1 MVEAADGRGG
11 VHLRGRVEEMKIE
24 ELEIPGVLLGR
35 PERFE
40 DDRGWFMEIL
50 REDAFGVSFVQGNH
64 SHSRAGV
71 LRGLHYH
78 AKQSDAWYV
87 VSGQAQVGLANLRTR
102 SDHPT
107 AITLDMSS
115 DDPTV
120 LYIPPGVAHGFLAV
134 TELDLIYWVTHYFDN
149 TDEHGVSWNDASLAV
164 PWKTSSPILS
174 DRDRTALSLDWEA
187 VREALP

>member
-1 MVEAADGRGG
+1 
-11 VHLRGRVEEMKIE
+11 MKIE
-24 ELEIPGVLLGR
+24 ELDIPGVLLGR

-64 SHSRAGV
+64 SHSRANV

-87 VSGQAQVGLANLRTR
+87 ASGKAQVGLADLRIK
-102 SDHPT
+102 SDDPA

-120 LYIPPGVAHGFLAV
+120 LYIPPGVAHGFYAV

-149 TDEHGVSWNDASLAV
+149 TDEHGVAWNDPALAV
-164 PWKTSSPILS
+164 AWHTSDPILS
-174 DRDRTALSLDWEA
+174 ERDRAASGLTWGGIASLLSKAQPKPSPRGEG
-187 VREALP
+187 R

>member
-1 MVEAADGRGG
+1 
-11 VHLRGRVEEMKIE
+11 MKTE
-24 ELEIPGVLLGR
+24 ELEIPGVLLAR

-78 AKQSDAWYV
+78 AKQSDAWYI
-87 VSGQAQVGLANLRTR
+87 VSGQAQVGVVDLRTR
-102 SDHPT
+102 SEHPT
-107 AITLDMSS
+107 ALAVDMSS

-120 LYIPPGVAHGFLAV
+120 LYIPPGVAHGFLAI

-149 TDEHGVSWNDASLAV
+149 TDEHGVSWNDSALAV
-164 PWKTSSPILS
+164 PWEATSPIIS
-174 DRDRTALSLDWEA
+174 QRDANASSLDWDQVESRLMRKQGGGSNSE
-187 VREALP
+187 VERPPLGDV

>member
-1 MVEAADGRGG
+1 
-11 VHLRGRVEEMKIE
+11 
-24 ELEIPGVLLGR
+24 LEIPGVLLGR

-87 VSGQAQVGLANLRTR
+87 ASGQAQVGLADLRAR
-102 SDHPT
+102 SDHPIS
-107 AITLDMSS
+107 ITLDMSS

-134 TELDLIYWVTHYFDN
+134 SELDLIYWVTHYFDN
-149 TDEHGVSWNDASLAV
+149 TDEFGV
-164 PWKTSSPILS
+164 PWKDPVLQLPWASASPILS
-174 DRDRTALSLDWEA
+174 ERDKKASPLDWS
-187 VREALP
+187 RIKNDLIQ

>member
-1 MVEAADGRGG
+1 
-11 VHLRGRVEEMKIE
+11 MKME
-24 ELEIPGVLLGR
+24 ELEVPGVLLGR

-64 SHSRAGV
+64 SHSRASV

-87 VSGQAQVGLANLRTR
+87 VSGQAQVGLADLRTR
-102 SDHPT
+102 SDHPRV
-107 AITLDMSS
+107 ITLDMASE
-115 DDPTV
+115 DPTV
-120 LYIPPGVAHGFLAV
+120 LYIPPGVAHGFLAI

-149 TDEHGVSWNDASLAV
+149 TDERGVPWNDPALAV
-164 PWKTSSPILS
+164 RWRTAAPILS
-174 DRDRTALSLDWEA
+174 QRDLAVAPLDWDDVEQSL
-187 VREALP
+187 RNR

>member
-1 MVEAADGRGG
+1 
-11 VHLRGRVEEMKIE
+11 MKME

-87 VSGQAQVGLANLRTR
+87 ASGQAQVGLADLRRPT
-102 SDHPT
+102 DHP
-107 AITLDMSS
+107 ASLALDMAS
-115 DDPTV
+115 DDPAV

-134 TELDLIYWVTHYFDN
+134 SELDLIYWVTHYFDN
-149 TDEHGVSWNDASLAV
+149 SDEQGIQWNDPTADV
-164 PWKTSSPILS
+164 PWSVEKPIVS
-174 DRDRTALSLDWEA
+174 DRDLSAPPLKWGVVQQVLGE
-187 VREALP
+187 LM

>member
-1 MVEAADGRGG
+1 
-11 VHLRGRVEEMKIE
+11 MKIE

-64 SHSRAGV
+64 SHSRANV

-87 VSGQAQVGLANLRTR
+87 VSGEAQVGLADLRTR
-102 SDHPT
+102 TEHPT
-107 AITLDMSS
+107 TTTVDMSR
-115 DDPTV
+115 DDPAV
-120 LYIPPGVAHGFLAV
+120 LYIPPGVAHGFLAI
-134 TELDLIYWVTHYFDN
+134 TELDRIYWVTHYFDN
-149 TDEHGVSWNDASLAV
+149 TDEHGISWADPAVGV
-164 PWKTSSPILS
+164 PWVVQKPTLSERDTS
-174 DRDRTALSLDWEA
+174 AGALDWQHVQNVLA
-187 VREALP
+187 SGRH

>member
-1 MVEAADGRGG
+1 
-11 VHLRGRVEEMKIE
+11 MKIE

>member
-1 MVEAADGRGG
+1 
-11 VHLRGRVEEMKIE
+11 MKLE
-24 ELEIPGVLLGR
+24 ELQIPGVLLAR

-64 SHSRAGV
+64 SHSRANV

-87 VSGQAQVGLANLRTR
+87 ASGQAQVGLADLRTR
-102 SDHPT
+102 VDHPT
-107 AITLDMSS
+107 TLTLDMSS

-149 TDEHGVSWNDASLAV
+149 SDEHGIAWNDTSVGLG
-164 PWKTSSPILS
+164 WKAHAPTLS
-174 DRDRTALSLDWEA
+174 ERDRAAAPLQWSAVSENLSH
-187 VREALP
+187 

>member
-1 MVEAADGRGG
+1 
-11 VHLRGRVEEMKIE
+11 MKVE
-24 ELEIPGVLLGR
+24 ELEIPGVLLAR

-78 AKQSDAWYV
+78 AKQSDAWYI
-87 VSGQAQVGLANLRTR
+87 VSGQAQVGVADLRTR

-107 AITLDMSS
+107 ALALDMSS

-120 LYIPPGVAHGFLAV
+120 LYIPPGVAHGFLAI

-149 TDEHGVSWNDASLAV
+149 TDEHGVAWNDPALNVRWTTAS
-164 PWKTSSPILS
+164 PTLS
-174 DRDRTALSLDWEA
+174 KRDQDAPQLDWS
-187 VREALP
+187 RINDDLTR

>member
-1 MVEAADGRGG
+1 
-11 VHLRGRVEEMKIE
+11 MKIE
-24 ELEIPGVLLGR
+24 ELEIPGVLLAR

-50 REDAFGVSFVQGNH
+50 REDAFGVSFLQGNH
-64 SHSRAGV
+64 SHSRARV

-87 VSGQAQVGLANLRTR
+87 VAGKAQVGLADLRIRT
-102 SDHPT
+102 DHPT

-120 LYIPPGVAHGFLAV
+120 LYIPPGVAHGFLAL

-149 TDEHGVSWNDASLAV
+149 TDEHGVAWDDPALTV
-164 PWKTSSPILS
+164 PWATRAMILS
-174 DRDRTALSLDWEA
+174 ERDAAASSLDWHEVEA
-187 VREALP
+187 SLRR

>member
-1 MVEAADGRGG
+1 
-11 VHLRGRVEEMKIE
+11 MKIE
-24 ELEIPGVLLGR
+24 ELEIPGVLLAR

-40 DDRGWFMEIL
+40 DERGWFMEIL

-78 AKQSDAWYV
+78 AKQSDAWYI
-87 VSGQAQVGLANLRTR
+87 VSGQAQVGIADLRTR
-102 SDHPT
+102 TEHPI
-107 AITLDMSS
+107 AMALDMSS

-149 TDEHGVSWNDASLAV
+149 SDEHGVAWNDPTLAIN
-164 PWKTSSPILS
+164 WKTREPTLS
-174 DRDRTALSLDWEA
+174 ERDIRATNLIWDGVTAPSDG
-187 VREALP
+187 

>member
-1 MVEAADGRGG
+1 
-11 VHLRGRVEEMKIE
+11 MKTE
-24 ELEIPGVLLGR
+24 ELKIPGVLLGR

-87 VSGQAQVGLANLRTR
+87 ASGQAQVGLADLRTP

-107 AITLDMSS
+107 AVTLDMSS

-120 LYIPPGVAHGFLAV
+120 LYIPPGVAHGFLAI
-134 TELDLIYWVTHYFDN
+134 TEIDLIYWVTHYFDA
-149 TDEHGVSWNDASLAV
+149 TDEYGVAWNDPMVNIS
-164 PWKTSSPILS
+164 WRIGRPIIS
-174 DRDRTALSLDWEA
+174 ERDRTADPVAWEIIANSLSA
-187 VREALP
+187 PP

>member
-1 MVEAADGRGG
+1 
-11 VHLRGRVEEMKIE
+11 MKME

-87 VSGQAQVGLANLRTR
+87 ASGQAQVGLAELRTPT
-102 SDHPT
+102 DHP
-107 AITLDMSS
+107 ASMALDMSS

-149 TDEHGVSWNDASLAV
+149 TDEHGVVWNDPLLNVAWAAV
-164 PWKTSSPILS
+164 SPILS
-174 DRDRTALSLDWEA
+174 KRDEDAPPLEWARIEETLDP
-187 VREALP
+187 RR

>member
-1 MVEAADGRGG
+1 
-11 VHLRGRVEEMKIE
+11 MKME

-87 VSGQAQVGLANLRTR
+87 ASGQAQVGLADLRTR
-102 SDHPT
+102 SEHPT
-107 AITLDMSS
+107 AFTLDMSS

-120 LYIPPGVAHGFLAV
+120 LYIPPGVAHGFYAV

-149 TDEHGVSWNDASLAV
+149 TDEHGIAWNDPTLGVTWAIDSPTLSKRDQDAAV
-164 PWKTSSPILS
+164 
-174 DRDRTALSLDWEA
+174 LDWSR
-187 VREALP
+187 VQGMTQ

>member
-1 MVEAADGRGG
+1 VEAADGRGG
-11 VHLRGRVEEMKIE
+11 VDLRGWVAEMKTE
-24 ELEIPGVLLGR
+24 ELEIPGVLLAR

-50 REDAFGVSFVQGNH
+50 REDAFAVSFVQGNH

-78 AKQSDAWYV
+78 AKQSDAWYI
-87 VSGQAQVGLANLRTR
+87 VSGQAQVGVVDLRTR
-102 SDHPT
+102 SEHPT
-107 AITLDMSS
+107 ALAVDMSS

-120 LYIPPGVAHGFLAV
+120 LYIPPGVAHGFLAI

-174 DRDRTALSLDWEA
+174 DRDRTASNLDWEA
-187 VREALP
+187 VREAMP

>member
-1 MVEAADGRGG
+1 
-11 VHLRGRVEEMKIE
+11 MKID
-24 ELEIPGVLLGR
+24 ELGIPGVLLGR

-50 REDAFGVSFVQGNH
+50 REDAFGVGFVQGNH

-87 VSGQAQVGLANLRTR
+87 VSGRAQVGLADLRTR
-102 SDHPT
+102 GGHPT
-107 AITLDMSS
+107 VIALDMSS
-115 DDPTV
+115 DDPSV
-120 LYIPPGVAHGFLAV
+120 LCIPPGVAHGFLAI

-149 TDEHGVSWNDASLAV
+149 TDEHSVAWNDPTLGVRWNASH
-164 PWKTSSPILS
+164 PTLS
-174 DRDRTALSLDWEA
+174 HRDTKAPALDWNEIQI
-187 VREALP
+187 RIP

>member
-1 MVEAADGRGG
+1 
-11 VHLRGRVEEMKIE
+11 MKTE

-40 DDRGWFMEIL
+40 DERGWFMEII

-78 AKQSDAWYV
+78 AKQSDAWYI
-87 VSGQAQVGLANLRTR
+87 VSGQAQVGIADLRTR

-107 AITLDMSS
+107 AITLDMSG

-149 TDEHGVSWNDASLAV
+149 TDEHGVAWNDPMLSVA
-164 PWKTSSPILS
+164 WKTTDPILS
-174 DRDRTALSLDWEA
+174 ERDRTASELTWEA
-187 VREALP
+187 VQMALVESLSQ

>member
-1 MVEAADGRGG
+1 
-11 VHLRGRVEEMKIE
+11 MKVE
-24 ELEIPGVLLGR
+24 ELEIPGVLLAR

-50 REDAFGVSFVQGNH
+50 RADAFGVSFVQGNH

-78 AKQSDAWYV
+78 AKQSDAWYI
-87 VSGQAQVGLANLRTR
+87 VSGQAQVGIADLRTR

-107 AITLDMSS
+107 ALALDMSS

-120 LYIPPGVAHGFLAV
+120 LYIPPGVAHGFFAI
-134 TELDLIYWVTHYFDN
+134 TELDLIYWVTNYFDN
-149 TDEHGVSWNDASLAV
+149 TDEHGVAWNDPTLAINWKTRKPTLSERDIGAASLNWDSV
-164 PWKTSSPILS
+164 
-174 DRDRTALSLDWEA
+174 TAPSGS
-187 VREALP
+187 

>member
-1 MVEAADGRGG
+1 
-11 VHLRGRVEEMKIE
+11 MKIE

-87 VSGQAQVGLANLRTR
+87 VSGKAQVGLADLRTR

-120 LYIPPGVAHGFLAV
+120 LYIPPGVAHGFLAI

-149 TDEHGVSWNDASLAV
+149 TDEHGIKWDDPTAGV
-164 PWKTSSPILS
+164 PWGVAGPILS
-174 DRDRTALSLDWEA
+174 DRDRSAPTLDWNELERVLTPA
-187 VREALP
+187 V

>member
-1 MVEAADGRGG
+1 
-11 VHLRGRVEEMKIE
+11 MKLE
-24 ELEIPGVLLGR
+24 ELEIPGVLLAH

-64 SHSRAGV
+64 SHSRSNV

-87 VSGQAQVGLANLRTR
+87 ASGQAQVGLADLRTR
-102 SDHPT
+102 ADHPT
-107 AITLDMSS
+107 TLTLDMSS
-115 DDPTV
+115 EDPTM
-120 LYIPPGVAHGFLAV
+120 LYIPPGVAHGFYAV

-149 TDEHGVSWNDASLAV
+149 SDEHGVPWNDPVVSVRWTEVTPVLSERDRGVARLDWDEV
-164 PWKTSSPILS
+164 ERTLS
-174 DRDRTALSLDWEA
+174 DQG
-187 VREALP
+187 P